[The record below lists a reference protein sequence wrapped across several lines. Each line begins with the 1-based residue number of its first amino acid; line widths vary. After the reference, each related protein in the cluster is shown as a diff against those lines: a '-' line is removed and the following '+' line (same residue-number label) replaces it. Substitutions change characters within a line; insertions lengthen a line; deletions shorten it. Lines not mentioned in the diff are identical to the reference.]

1 MGKPT
6 EDVYR
11 LCSCGSGKKY
21 KFCCLQDDRE
31 RRRRLL
37 CEARRAI
44 EPGGEPLLVFDLEEA
59 ERAHE
64 LGLDLVQ
71 RGMGREAIPILER
84 SIAEAPLVPQPYN
97 NLAMAHF
104 LVGDLEKALAIC
116 EKVDR
121 VVDPGNVFALGN
133 RIHFLLV
140 LGRRREAV
148 EAGRRISN
156 LPGRDEFAVYK
167 KCEALARL
175 GRHDEVHDTA
185 TRGLPRARECS
196 QSLAFYAG
204 TAAANLA
211 RYEEAERYLS
221 AATDDPVH
229 GQTARRH
236 LRQLRLR
243 RGPGTLNGDW
253 PYLESKH
260 WTSPGLLE
268 RIKNGEEARKFPG
281 MVEVLVCLLNEGD
294 HDDAIIRMLGIIGTP
309 EAFDV
314 LRRIAFGSFGS
325 DELRLHALLELGERN
340 SLGEDAP
347 LEVWLRGQWQT
358 IHAKRI
364 EINPDIASTL
374 PEEAQGPMGD
384 LLEAARAEDWAR
396 AEALGRGIVE
406 TAPRHPQAL
415 YNLAVSLLKQ
425 GRESEG
431 EELLHRAIEVDRSY
445 LFAAATLARVL
456 LGRGRTAEARAVL
469 RGVEQPDKAHPDGYA
484 LFLLAQAEVSLF
496 EGNFELAVG
505 AWQSAEKLAPDHAGV
520 RAAREGWARR
530 LAEHAAAVEA
540 RRRTVLERQRTRLLP
555 RDPGLEACLADRTL
569 GQLREMA
576 HTAGLDG
583 LSGVGKCSLLERVSS
598 VFRDRRLVR
607 ALVQSLPERAKN
619 ALRDVRAA
627 GWVCAY
633 DEFSRKYGADE
644 YGDGAPAPLAL
655 LRTSGLVA
663 EGTVGGLP
671 SVVIP
676 REVRPALDQALSSSS
691 PG

>member
-31 RRRRLL
+31 RRRQLL
-37 CEARRAI
+37 GEARRAI
-44 EPGGEPLLVFDLEEA
+44 EPGGKPLFVFDLEEA

-64 LGLDLVQ
+64 LGMDLVQ
-71 RGMGREAIPILER
+71 RGMGREAIPILEP

-97 NLAMAHF
+97 NLAMAYF
-104 LVGDLEKALAIC
+104 LVGDPEKALAIC

-140 LGRRREAV
+140 LGRRREAE
-148 EAGRRISN
+148 EAARRISK

-229 GQTARRH
+229 GQTAQRY
-236 LRQLRLR
+236 LRQLRRR

-253 PYLESKH
+253 PYLESRH
-260 WTSPGLLE
+260 WVSPGLLK
-268 RIKNGEEARKFPG
+268 RIKNGGEARKFPG

-294 HDDAIIRMLGIIGTP
+294 HDDAVIGMLGIIGTP

-325 DELRLHALLELGERN
+325 DELRLRALSELEERDA
-340 SLGEDAP
+340 LGEDEP
-347 LEVWLRGQWQT
+347 LEVWLKGHWQT

-374 PEEAQGPMGD
+374 PEEAQAPMGD
-384 LLEAARAEDWAR
+384 FLEAARAEDWAR

-415 YNLAVSLLKQ
+415 YNFAVSLLKQ

-431 EELLHRAIEVDRSY
+431 EELLRRAIEVDRTY

-456 LGRGRTAEARAVL
+456 LGRGRTTEARAVL
-469 RGVEQPDKAHPDGYA
+469 RSVEQPDKAHPDGYA
-484 LFLLAQAEVSLF
+484 LFLLAQAEASLF

-505 AWQSAEKLAPDHAGV
+505 AWQSAEKLAPDHTGV
-520 RAAREGWARR
+520 RAAMEGWARR
-530 LAEHAAAVEA
+530 VAEHAAAAEA
-540 RRRTVLERQRTRLLP
+540 RRMVLERHRTRLLP
-555 RDPGLEACLADRTL
+555 RDAGVEACLADRTL

-576 HTAGLDG
+576 YAAGLDG
-583 LSGVGKCSLLERVSS
+583 LSRVGKSSLLERVSS
-598 VFRDRRLVR
+598 VFRDRGLVR

-619 ALRDVRAA
+619 ALRHVRAA

-633 DEFSRKYGADE
+633 DEFTRMYGSDE

-676 REVRPALDQALSSSS
+676 REVRPALDQAFSSSR